1 MSVPGSDRPVV
12 KRRRRLLSP
21 SEKYD
26 IWLSLIRGEL
36 TIAEAAAANQVDR
49 SVIVRLK
56 RLGKESA
63 LAGFAAARPG
73 VSSKG
78 RDLEMATANAEIE
91 RLSEAV
97 KEMAVKLTLAEG
109 KGAWS

>member
-1 MSVPGSDRPVV
+1 MSIPSSVRPVM

-26 IWLSLIRGEL
+26 IWLSLIRGEV
-36 TIAEAAAANQVDR
+36 TIVEAAAANQVDR

-78 RDLEMATANAEIE
+78 RDFEMETANAEIQ